1 MRTLRR
7 LLIGLLAALTLT
19 ALAVALSIPL
29 GWELAP
35 DRVAALT
42 NVRVP
47 GGGAGA
53 VAAYLAR
60 PPGEGPFPAVVMIH
74 EFWGLREDIVRK
86 ADALAEEGYVVL
98 APDTMRGRSTA
109 WLPTAIYQTATQ
121 AQEDVN
127 ADLDAVFAWLAARPE
142 VDPERVAVIGFCY
155 GGRMALR
162 YGLHNPQVA
171 LIGNVYGETETDVAR
186 LRALPGPLL
195 GIFGAEDRMIP
206 LADVRAFERALEAAG
221 ATFEVTVYEGVGHA
235 FIDAGDPRAAGGAQA
250 AAWAQIVRFLAR
262 HL

>member
-7 LLIGLLAALTLT
+7 LFVGLLAALI
-19 ALAVALSIPL
+19 LAVVAVAVSIPL
-29 GWELAP
+29 GWTFAP

-47 GGGAGA
+47 GGGAGE
-53 VAAYLAR
+53 VAAYLVR
-60 PPGEGPFPAVVMIH
+60 PPGEGSFPAVVMIH
-74 EFWGLREDIVRK
+74 EFWGLREDIIRK
-86 ADALAEEGYVVL
+86 ADTLAEEGYVVL
-98 APDTMRGRSTA
+98 APDTLRGRSTA

-127 ADLDAVFAWLAARPE
+127 ADLDAVFAWLTARPE
-142 VDPERVAVIGFCY
+142 VDPERIAVIGFCY

-162 YGLHNPQVA
+162 YSLHNPQVA
-171 LIGNVYGETETDVAR
+171 AIGNFYGETETDVSR

-195 GIFGAEDRMIP
+195 GIFGAEDWMIP
-206 LADVRAFERALEAAG
+206 LEDVRAFERALEEAG

-235 FIDAGDPRAAGGAQA
+235 FIDADDPRTAGGAQA
-250 AAWAQIVRFLAR
+250 EAWAQIVRFLAR
-262 HL
+262 YL

>member
-35 DRVAALT
+35 DR
-42 NVRVP
+42 
-47 GGGAGA
+47 